1 MLQLGLVG
9 IRLLKCKI
17 YGSFINKVVQ
27 NTVEQFYNKA
37 MKSLQIISGKCR
49 HTDGTEL
56 ESCWTSTEDEPDHLE
71 DYVYGSTASGAAC
84 YLDEANGYEF
94 TAGQTSDGYVGYG
107 YVTTEGFS
115 GVPIGLIK

>member
-1 MLQLGLVG
+1 MY
-9 IRLLKCKI
+9 KI
-17 YGSFINKVVQ
+17 EI
-27 NTVEQFYNKA
+27 VEQFCNRA
-37 MKSLQIISGKCR
+37 IKSLQIISGKCR

-56 ESCWTSTEDEPDHLE
+56 ESCWTSTEEVPDHLE

-115 GVPIGLIK
+115 GVPIGLMGDTHAEYCGFTP